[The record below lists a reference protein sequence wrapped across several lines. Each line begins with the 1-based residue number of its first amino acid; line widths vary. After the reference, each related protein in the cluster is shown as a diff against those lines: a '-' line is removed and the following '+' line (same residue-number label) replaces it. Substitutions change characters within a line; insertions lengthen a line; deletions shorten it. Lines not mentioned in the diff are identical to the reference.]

1 MRNIFINGNRGI
13 GKSTLIRKL
22 LADYDFM
29 PVYGFV
35 TKKEAPDENGDCS
48 VYIHSASAVQR
59 FYSEK
64 NLIGTCNNCRGKAI
78 PAAFDDYGLQLLSN
92 IPNNS
97 LVIMD
102 EIGFFES
109 KAFNF
114 QKRVKDILSSD
125 CLVLA
130 AIKDKPNEF
139 LDELKTLNNTDIFN
153 IEIENRN
160 ELYLQIKPILA
171 KYINELKKGIYY
183 ENLRK

>member
-1 MRNIFINGNRGI
+1 MKNIFINGNRGI

-22 LADYDFM
+22 LADYDSM

-64 NLIGTCNNCRGKAI
+64 NLIGTCNNCHGKAI
-78 PAAFDDYGLQLLSN
+78 PLTFDNYGLQLLSD

-109 KAFNF
+109 KAFAF
-114 QKRVKDILSSD
+114 QKKVMDILKSD

-139 LDELKTLNNTDIFN
+139 LDKLKNLENTDIFD

-160 ELYLQIKPILA
+160 ELYFQIKPVLA
-171 KYINELKKGIYY
+171 KYINELNKG
-183 ENLRK
+183 NTL